1 MWDLVE
7 PLDLDVSQLD
17 LDCSNPR
24 HGEVADQSAALDALI
39 ANQGRKISN
48 LALDIHTNGISP
60 AQRFIVIE
68 NDGRYT
74 VLDGNR
80 RLAAVRILRDPKLLP
95 PGVRPPEFAETVAT
109 RGRCPDRVSCCVLPD
124 RQSAEIWLERIH
136 TGQMDGVGVVPW
148 SPVAQHRF
156 KPRPRRDQTAS
167 AVIVSEWLRE
177 RTDDEEIRRNINT
190 VLDESSTNLGRLV
203 GDPNVRSLIGFD
215 FDANDLKGHATEEAL
230 VRRLS
235 RIVTDLAGETVVAEL
250 MSRPDRKQYIIQLLG
265 SDLHSDDGGKQHDTD
280 DGSGSRD
287 SDGTASRGTGPSHT
301 SRGEEPRESTDGQS
315 SSKKTKGSRRKAPL
329 RMFQDLEPAGLK
341 TRAKSI
347 FEELQHINIS
357 NFPNASAFLLR
368 SAIEFSVAE
377 YLQSISLDPDR
388 GSLKDRIEQTIDNL
402 ETSQK
407 SNRYHGIQ
415 IELGKPHSLTAA
427 RNLNSYVHN
436 RSHQP
441 QADDLVSISLAYTVL
456 IQDISDAL
464 EPNDGS

>member
-1 MWDLVE
+1 MQF
-7 PLDLDVSQLD
+7 DLDVSQLD

-24 HGEVADQSAALDALI
+24 HGEVADQPAALDALI

-80 RLAAVRILRDPKLLP
+80 RLAAARILSDPTLLP
-95 PGVRPPEFAETVAT
+95 PGVGPPDFAEITAS
-109 RGRCPDRVSCCVLPD
+109 RGLRPDRVSCCVLPN

-136 TGQMDGVGVVPW
+136 TGQLDGVGVVPW

-177 RTDDEEIRRNINT
+177 RIDDEEIRRDINV

-203 GDPNVRSLIGFD
+203 RDPNVRSLIGFD
-215 FDANDLKGHATEEAL
+215 FDGNDLKCHATEEAL

-235 RIVTDLAGETVVAEL
+235 MIVTDLAGETVVAEL

-265 SDLHSDDGGKQHDTD
+265 SDIHADGGGTQLNLDDGTGNTD
-280 DGSGSRD
+280 IDDIASKSTGS
-287 SDGTASRGTGPSHT
+287 SHT
-301 SRGEEPRESTDGQS
+301 SDGEGTRDSTNVQTRS
-315 SSKKTKGSRRKAPL
+315 KSKKRTRRKAAARL
-329 RMFQDLEPAGLK
+329 FQDLEPAGLK
-341 TRAKSI
+341 TRVKGVL
-347 FEELQHINIS
+347 EELQRIDIDD
-357 NFPNASAFLLR
+357 FPNASTFLLR

-377 YLQSISLDPDR
+377 YLQSINLDPDS
-388 GSLKDRIEQTIDNL
+388 GSLKDRIEKALDNL
-402 ETSQK
+402 EVSRK
-407 SNRYHGIQ
+407 STRYHGIH
-415 IELGKPHSLTAA
+415 IDLEKPHSLTSA
-427 RNLNSYVHN
+427 RNLHSYVHN
-436 RSHQP
+436 QSHLP
-441 QADDLVSISLAYTVL
+441 QAADLVAISLAYTVL
-456 IQDISDAL
+456 IQDISDAI

>member
-1 MWDLVE
+1 ME

-24 HGEVADQSAALDALI
+24 HGEVADQSAALNALI

-74 VLDGNR
+74 ALDGNR
-80 RLAAVRILRDPKLLP
+80 RLAAVRILSDPTLLP
-95 PGVRPPEFAETVAT
+95 PSVGPPGFPEVTAG
-109 RGRCPDRVSCCVLPD
+109 RGLRPDRVSCCVLPN

-136 TGQMDGVGVVPW
+136 TGQLDGVGVVPW

-177 RTDDEEIRRNINT
+177 RIDDEEIRRDINV

-215 FDANDLKGHATEEAL
+215 FDGNELKCHATEEAL
-230 VRRLS
+230 VRRFS
-235 RIVTDLAGETVVAEL
+235 IIVTDLAGETVVAEL

-265 SDLHSDDGGKQHDTD
+265 SDIHADGGGTQLDLDDGTGSTD
-280 DGSGSRD
+280 S
-287 SDGTASRGTGPSHT
+287 TASRGTGSSHT
-301 SRGEEPRESTDGQS
+301 SNGEETRDSTNFQT
-315 SSKKTKGSRRKAPL
+315 SSKSKKRARRKAAPRL
-329 RMFQDLEPAGLK
+329 FQDLEPAGLK
-341 TRAKSI
+341 TRAKGVL
-347 FEELQHINIS
+347 EELQRIDIN

-377 YLQSISLDPDR
+377 YLQSINLDPDKD
-388 GSLKDRIEQTIDNL
+388 SLKDRIKKAVDNL
-402 ETSQK
+402 KVPKK
-407 SNRYHGIQ
+407 SARYHGIH
-415 IELGKPHSLTAA
+415 IELEKPHSLTSAK
-427 RNLNSYVHN
+427 NLNSYVHN
-436 RSHQP
+436 QSHQP
-441 QADDLVSISLAYTVL
+441 QADDLVTISLAYTVL

-464 EPNDGS
+464 ESNDGI